1 MMQNLCFGLV
11 CTISGYR
18 SCVASILIHWPQN
31 NVWEWFRQ
39 FHQPF
44 DIKVETLFFRAW
56 MHYFRVPKLR
66 NPFYSIRPKMLF
78 GSDSKHFAN
87 LRNVKTSV
95 SGLNALFQGT
105 EVAKH
110 PFYSIRP
117 KMMSGSVSEHLGNLR
132 RVNRCKT
139 SVSGLNALF
148 QGTEAAKHLFY
159 CIRPKMMF
167 ESLSE
172 HFANLRHLK

>member
-11 CTISGYR
+11 CTISGNR

-39 FHQPF
+39 FHQPL
-44 DIKVETLFFRAW
+44 DIKVETLLFRAW

-87 LRNVKTSV
+87 LRHVKTSV

-110 PFYSIRP
+110 PFYSIIP
-117 KMMSGSVSEHLGNLR
+117 KMMSGSVSEHLANLR
-132 RVNRCKT
+132 RVKWCKT
-139 SVSGLNALF
+139 SVLGLNALF
-148 QGTEAAKHLFY
+148 QCTAKLRSIY
-159 CIRPKMMF
+159 STALDPKWCLGVF
-167 ESLSE
+167 RNISLTFSI
-172 HFANLRHLK
+172 